1 MSARPRPPRLRL
13 ALRAAGLG
21 AVACLAIVV
30 VADPA
35 DAPTT
40 DALRSAS
47 AATARS
53 VAEPPAA
60 AVLPESAPTRIT
72 VPSAGIDA
80 PMIGLG
86 LQPDGS
92 MEVPSDGPTSG
103 WFTGGPTPGELGPAV
118 VAAHVNWRGRPG
130 AFAALETVRPGAE
143 IRVERSDGGTAVFDV
158 RRVTQYPKSVFPTD
172 EVYGDL
178 DHAGLRLITCGG
190 EFDGEARSYRSN
202 VVVFADL
209 RS

>member
-1 MSARPRPPRLRL
+1 M
-13 ALRAAGLG
+13 RAAAVG
-21 AVACLAIVV
+21 ALACLALV

-40 DALRSAS
+40 DALRSA
-47 AATARS
+47 AATTP
-53 VAEPPAA
+53 PPAA
-60 AVLPESAPTRIT
+60 EAPRAAALAESVPTRIT
-72 VPSAGIDA
+72 VASVGVDA
-80 PMIGLG
+80 PMTGLG
-86 LQPDGS
+86 LAADGS
-92 MEVPSDGPTSG
+92 MEVPSDGPTAG

-143 IRVERSDGGTAVFDV
+143 IRVGRADGGTAVFEVV
-158 RRVTQYPKSVFPTD
+158 RVRQYPKSVFPTD

-190 EFDGEARSYRSN
+190 EFDGDARSYRSN

-209 RS
+209 RL

>member
-1 MSARPRPPRLRL
+1 MASIA
-13 ALRAAGLG
+13 
-21 AVACLAIVV
+21 VV
-30 VADPA
+30 VAADPA

-40 DALRSAS
+40 DSLRSAS
-47 AATARS
+47 AATPQPVVEA
-53 VAEPPAA
+53 PPAA
-60 AVLPESAPTRIT
+60 VLQESAPTRIT

-103 WFTGGPTPGELGPAV
+103 WFTGGPTPGEIGPAV
-118 VAAHVNWRGRPG
+118 VAAHVNWRGEPG
-130 AFAALETVRPGAE
+130 AFAALETVQPGAE
-143 IRVERSDGGTAVFDV
+143 IRVERADGSTAVFVV

-190 EFDGEARSYRSN
+190 EFDGEAHSYRSN

-209 RS
+209 RA

>member
-1 MSARPRPPRLRL
+1 M
-13 ALRAAGLG
+13 
-21 AVACLAIVV
+21 ACLALV

-35 DAPTT
+35 AAPTT

-47 AATARS
+47 ATTRPS
-53 VAEPPAA
+53 VAEAPPAT
-60 AVLPESAPTRIT
+60 VLEESEPTRIT

-80 PMIGLG
+80 PVIGLG
-86 LQPDGS
+86 LKPDGG

-118 VAAHVNWRGRPG
+118 VAAHVNWRGKPG
-130 AFAALETVRPGAE
+130 AFAALETVAPGAE
-143 IRVERSDGGTAVFDV
+143 IRIERADGSTAVFDV
-158 RRVTQYPKSVFPTD
+158 TRVRQYPKSVFPTD

-190 EFDGEARSYRSN
+190 EFDGDAHSYRSN

-209 RS
+209 RA